1 MKETRFKQTE
11 IGLIP
16 EDWDITYIEK
26 ECKVGTGSKNTQDKE
41 ESGKYPFYVRSEKIE
56 RINTYSYNCE
66 AVLTAGDGVGTGKV
80 FHYVN
85 GKFEVHQRVYIINEF
100 SDKLDGLFFYL
111 YFSNNFLERIKTMT
125 AKSSVDSVRKDMI
138 NKMQIPLPLLYEQK
152 KIASALISIDN
163 LLLSLDKLIEKKKF
177 IKQGAM
183 QELLTG
189 KKRLPG
195 FTGEWESSNLGELC
209 IIKDGTHQ
217 TPKYVENGI
226 PFYSVEN
233 VTKNNFK
240 TAKNITLKDHN
251 LLTKNYRIE
260 KGDVLMT
267 RIGSIGICKYI
278 DWEVNASFYVSLAL
292 LKFKDKSLARFF
304 SFYSRTEGFI
314 KEIESKSLQ
323 FATPKKINLS
333 NISLVK
339 IEYPIS
345 KEEQEMIISTL
356 SSMDREIESLEG
368 KKAKYEQIKQGMMQ
382 QLLTGKIRLI

>member
-233 VTKNNFK
+233 VTNNNFK